1 MKRKKFNLF
10 ENDGNQSVSLN
21 SEKKLKKTIEE
32 IESKIKDMKEELKK
46 YRRKK
51 RVLQECEIKL
61 KKTIEEMESK
71 LKDIQEVLKKCHRKE
86 CIRIFKHME
95 SLEGDFSEYI
105 NNADEDDIE
114 HIVSC
119 CELFKKG
126 EYKYTGDKKKLSK
139 CIGEE
144 RKSDLMF
151 LSLIKKE
158 F

>member
-1 MKRKKFNLF
+1 MNNEEEKRLYNCVMSN
-10 ENDGNQSVSLN
+10 EEDG
-21 SEKKLKKTIEE
+21 
-32 IESKIKDMKEELKK
+32 K
-46 YRRKK
+46 YYK
-51 RVLQECEIKL
+51 RVLLDSEKKL

-71 LKDIQEVLKKCHRKE
+71 LKGTMEELKKCHRKE